1 MHALLPSAL
10 ATFPPTLPGV
20 EGAVVDMAQRQA
32 APPPV
37 MVSGTVQTP
46 IVLASPHSGRFYPER
61 FVQASRQPLAVL
73 RSGED
78 SYIDLLAQPANA
90 LGPTLV
96 QATFPRVFCDPNR
109 AAWDLDTRMFHGTI
123 PSFVRPTER
132 GLAGLGS
139 IPRMTGNQRPIYRAR
154 LPFSEAALRIRNYWM
169 PYHTTLADLLD
180 QTRRRYGLCLLLD
193 LHSMP
198 DMPDNETADF
208 VLGDRHGAA
217 CANTF
222 VETAERIVQGLGY
235 STARNTPYAGG
246 YITQHYGRPH
256 DGRTPQHALQIEIR
270 RSLYMDE
277 ATHAPHA
284 GFGRLAD
291 AIARLVEALLD
302 DFSAHRR

>member
-1 MHALLPSAL
+1 MNSLLPPAL
-10 ATFPPTLPGV
+10 ALHSSRMT
-20 EGAVVDMAQRQA
+20 EGGTPAVDTAQRQA
-32 APPPV
+32 APSPV
-37 MVSGTVQTP
+37 LVSGGVETP

-61 FVQASRQPLAVL
+61 FVQASRQPLDVL

-78 SYIDLLAQPANA
+78 SYIDLLAQPAHA
-90 LGPTLV
+90 LGPSLV

-154 LPFSEAALRIRNYWM
+154 LPFSEAALRIRDYWM
-169 PYHTTLADLLD
+169 PYHTALANVME
-180 QTRRRYGLCLLLD
+180 QTRRRHGRCLLLD

-198 DMPDNETADF
+198 DMPDTETADF

-217 CANTF
+217 CANLF
-222 VETAERIVQGLGY
+222 METAERVIQAQGFT
-235 STARNTPYAGG
+235 TARNTPYAGG

-256 DGRTPQHALQIEIR
+256 DGQNAQHAMQIEIR

-277 ATHAPHA
+277 ASRAPHA
-284 GFGRLAD
+284 GFGQLAD
-291 AIARLVEALLD
+291 ALTRLVQALLD
-302 DFSAHRR
+302 DFSAHRG